1 MEKNKKSISS
11 DTGDINKLINDI
23 DSRIA
28 ELREKE
34 LEGKSQS
41 ERQQLL
47 EKWQEEDNKRQKKI
61 EEERRSFEEEL
72 AKKFSTPE
80 IKLQSINDMKKD
92 MKDWQQKIDDD
103 YKKTINDVLLELEK
117 NIKTENDR
125 AVYESVRKSLIG
137 D

>member
-1 MEKNKKSISS
+1 MEENKKSISS

-72 AKKFSTPE
+72 SKKFSTPE

>member
-1 MEKNKKSISS
+1 MEENKKSINS
-11 DTGDINKLINDI
+11 DSKDINKLINDI
-23 DSRIA
+23 DSRIT

-34 LEGKSQS
+34 LEGKNQS
-41 ERQQLL
+41 ERQQLI
-47 EKWQEEDNKRQKKI
+47 EKWQEEDNKRQQKLA
-61 EEERRSFEEEL
+61 EEKRKFEEEL

-92 MKDWQQKIDDD
+92 MKEWQQKIDDD
-103 YKKTINDVLLELEK
+103 YKKTVNDVLLELEK

-125 AVYESVRKSLIG
+125 TVYESVKKSLIG

>member
-1 MEKNKKSISS
+1 MEENKKSISS
-11 DTGDINKLINDI
+11 DAGDINKLINDI
-23 DSRIA
+23 DSRIT
-28 ELREKE
+28 ELREKK
-34 LEGKSQS
+34 LEGKSES

-47 EKWQEEDNKRQKKI
+47 GEWQEEDNKRQKKI
-61 EEERRSFEEEL
+61 EEERRNFEEEL

>member
-1 MEKNKKSISS
+1 MEENKKSISS

-61 EEERRSFEEEL
+61 EEERRNFEEEL
-72 AKKFSTPE
+72 AKKFNTPE

-125 AVYESVRKSLIG
+125 AVYDSVRKSLIG

>member
-1 MEKNKKSISS
+1 MEENKKSISS
-11 DTGDINKLINDI
+11 DAGDINKLINDI
-23 DSRIA
+23 DSRIT

-34 LEGKSQS
+34 LEGKSES

-47 EKWQEEDNKRQKKI
+47 GEWQEEDNKRQKKI
-61 EEERRSFEEEL
+61 EEERRNFEEEL

-125 AVYESVRKSLIG
+125 AVYDSVRKSLIG

>member
-1 MEKNKKSISS
+1 MEENKKSISS